1 MEPTRHVMKI
11 VLCLS
16 IVVGITIPTPAAACL
31 SWFWPTPALG
41 ISAAIPLSTFER
53 MCKPLV
59 DPISICG
66 VKVAP
71 ALLIAGGALIFN
83 GVMLYKFWRAKQN
96 ARALAAANQQKNTE
110 LTTLREQLDAAQ
122 RQPTQPNGISAEE
135 HQRQLQEQDAQIRQ
149 LQEQIRSLGEVQKRI
164 AEERAALEQQAQQ
177 AGEQYGTENAQL
189 QARINQLDAQN
200 RELQEQLATA
210 RTALE
215 HNQTLMREQTTQL
228 NQLQADHKRIYQE
241 HAQVYATL
249 GQLQEERARI
259 HGLFETIY
267 NAISPLRTTLVNCP
281 HVVCQKL
288 NREWP
293 GQSISQ
299 LASIL
304 LGLERTRTPSPAS
317 NGNGNRNNGHAL
329 LPATP
334 RRPAA
339 TNNSHNGNRRT
350 AVQTA
355 GRGNAGKGNQ
365 AVHPPIRAHT

>member
-1 MEPTRHVMKI
+1 MESTRQVLKI
-11 VLCLS
+11 ALCLS
-16 IVVGITIPTPAAACL
+16 IGIGIVIPTPTVASW
-31 SWFWPTPALG
+31 SWFWPTRAPVFPSSVIPTLQ
-41 ISAAIPLSTFER
+41 PLSTFEH

-59 DPISICG
+59 DPISLCG
-66 VKVAP
+66 VNVP
-71 ALLIAGGALIFN
+71 LALLIAGGALLLNSI
-83 GVMLYKFWRAKQN
+83 MLYNYWRAKQN
-96 ARALAAANQQKNTE
+96 ARVLAMANQQLTDIPAKRMPIELADISTE
-110 LTTLREQLDAAQ
+110 ERQQQIQAQEIAMKQLCKQHADEIQ
-122 RQPTQPNGISAEE
+122 QM
-135 HQRQLQEQDAQIRQ
+135 
-149 LQEQIRSLGEVQKRI
+149 QEQIKILQERQQRVVHERELFEQKRI
-164 AEERAALEQQAQQ
+164 D
-177 AGEQYGTENAQL
+177 
-189 QARINQLDAQN
+189 QLDEQN
-200 RELQEQLATA
+200 RDLQNLLDAERDTLTQ
-210 RTALE
+210 
-215 HNQTLMREQTTQL
+215 NQTLMREQTTQL